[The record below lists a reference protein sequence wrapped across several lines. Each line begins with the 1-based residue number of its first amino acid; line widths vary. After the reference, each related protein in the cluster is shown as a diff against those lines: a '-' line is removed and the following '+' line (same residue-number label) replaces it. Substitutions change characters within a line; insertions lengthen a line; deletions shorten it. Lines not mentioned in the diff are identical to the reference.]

1 MDLTEALLNRYTN
14 SVVSILNAVRGPT
27 HRTKRLGRPA
37 VSVSRSQRHDRPVSS
52 MTRPPPG
59 ALSGDGRGP
68 RTARSRD
75 ARASSLAP
83 RFDSRLPRS
92 PRTPHALV
100 PASRVN
106 KQQTSRLAFF
116 LPTSSRVVDRI
127 EQGPAG
133 AASDPSFALGSL
145 KDLLPALAA
154 LAPAGASRLVDALLT
169 WYHQHRRAVAAQ
181 TGSTWHAR
189 VLELAFWH
197 AAHGVLSPLPPRA
210 LPTRDVALVA
220 DAAFEAILNT
230 TAPAPPWDKWG
241 SDAGEFDSKA
251 FDDGERDGRRFRR
264 RDGGAT
270 TPDDDGRAW
279 RRTERAGGTE
289 RASRDDDA
297 YPDAYARESRARTRQ
312 PPRASPRAG
321 GELAGGRSGAWRR
334 AHDPAAAAEKS
345 ARELAPRTRASTSA
359 RRRTR

>member
-1 MDLTEALLNRYTN
+1 M
-14 SVVSILNAVRGPT
+14 
-27 HRTKRLGRPA
+27 
-37 VSVSRSQRHDRPVSS
+37 
-52 MTRPPPG
+52 
-59 ALSGDGRGP
+59 
-68 RTARSRD
+68 
-75 ARASSLAP
+75 
-83 RFDSRLPRS
+83 
-92 PRTPHALV
+92 
-100 PASRVN
+100 N

-197 AAHGVLSPLPPRA
+197 AAHGVLSPLPPRV

-251 FDDGERDGRRFRR
+251 FDDGERGRTEVSTRDEGGDVRF
-264 RDGGAT
+264 
-270 TPDDDGRAW
+270 DDDTET
-279 RRTERAGGTE
+279 RRWTERAGGTE
-289 RASRDDDA
+289 RASRHDDA
-297 YPDAYARESRARTRQ
+297 YPDAYARRVARARD
-312 PPRASPRAG
+312 SPRVRVRVRIIMA
-321 GELAGGRSGAWRR
+321 RR
-334 AHDPAAAAEKS
+334 AFGS
-345 ARELAPRTRASTSA
+345 AGAFGPAPRFGIVVEAYVAPLVA
-359 RRRTR
+359 RRDLRPSAFAVVKRF